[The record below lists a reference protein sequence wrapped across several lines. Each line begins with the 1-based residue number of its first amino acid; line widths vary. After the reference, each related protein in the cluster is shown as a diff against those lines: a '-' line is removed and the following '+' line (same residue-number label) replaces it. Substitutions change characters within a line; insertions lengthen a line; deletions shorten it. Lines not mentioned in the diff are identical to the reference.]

1 MKEKS
6 TQISTFKKTWSF
18 KINRLISNL
27 SPYQTWNDK
36 NLNYTYINL
45 CKVYTHTH
53 TYIHLYTH
61 KNTNTHKII
70 NIKDSSI

>member
-36 NLNYTYINL
+36 NLNYTYNNL
-45 CKVYTHTH
+45 
-53 TYIHLYTH
+53 
-61 KNTNTHKII
+61 
-70 NIKDSSI
+70 

>member
-27 SPYQTWNDK
+27 SLYQTWNDK

-45 CKVYTHTH
+45 CKEYTHTH
-53 TYIHLYTH
+53 IYTYIHIKTQTH
-61 KNTNTHKII
+61 
-70 NIKDSSI
+70 IK